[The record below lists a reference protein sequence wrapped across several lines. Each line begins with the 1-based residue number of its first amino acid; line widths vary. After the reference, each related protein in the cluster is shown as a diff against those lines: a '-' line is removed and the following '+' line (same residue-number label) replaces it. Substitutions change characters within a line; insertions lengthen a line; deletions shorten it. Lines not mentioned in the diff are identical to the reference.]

1 MTETPSAGSLLK
13 KFPYG
18 IYVFMVGFLVV
29 IGLTDSI
36 YLAISHYRV
45 HSDVGYQSFCAL
57 SKALNCD
64 TVSQSPASILI
75 NLPVAVWGAAGYL
88 FFLSLVLFTAS
99 RSSERRCVW
108 ALCLVI
114 ACIFSIAS
122 MVFAWI
128 SSKIGSYCILCI
140 LTYCINLIL
149 VYLCWI
155 IWRRLVPEDLWTSV
169 KRDLRFLWSKRRL
182 SIPLLTTFG
191 VGLLLANLMFPAYW
205 ETEISSVSSHLAI
218 GLTAEGHPWIGS
230 EQPVLE
236 IHEFSDYQC
245 FQCRKMHYYLRNLVG
260 RFPDKI
266 RLVHRNYPMD
276 HEFNPIVKEPF
287 HVGSGKMALLAIH
300 AAASGSFWKMNDRLY
315 AATEKTEDINL
326 KDVANDTGF
335 DARELAASL
344 KHEPYSRRLLLDIHQ
359 GIKLGIIGTP
369 TYLVDGKIY
378 EGRMPAEVLMP
389 VIDGKDRSENHRATL
404 Q

>member
-1 MTETPSAGSLLK
+1 MTEPLSEDPPLK
-13 KFPYG
+13 KCSYG
-18 IYVFMVGFLVV
+18 VYVFMVGFLAAL
-29 IGLTDSI
+29 GLADSI

-45 HSDVGYQSFCAL
+45 HSDVGYRSFCAL
-57 SKALNCD
+57 SKALNCDTVSQSPCD

-99 RSSERRCVW
+99 RSSERRRVW

-122 MVFAWI
+122 MAFAWI

-149 VYLCWI
+149 VYLCWLI
-155 IWRRLVPEDLWTSV
+155 RRRLAPEDLRTSV

-182 SIPLLTTFG
+182 SLPLFTAFG

-205 ETEISSVSSHLAI
+205 ETAIPPASSHLST
-218 GLTAEGHPWIGS
+218 GLTAEGHPWIGA

-236 IHEFSDYQC
+236 IQEFSDYQC

-266 RLVHRNYPMD
+266 RLVHHNYPLD

-300 AAASGSFWKMNDRLY
+300 AAATGSFW
-315 AATEKTEDINL
+315 
-326 KDVANDTGF
+326 TG
-335 DARELAASL
+335 AVRS
-344 KHEPYSRRLLLDIHQ
+344 
-359 GIKLGIIGTP
+359 IK
-369 TYLVDGKIY
+369 
-378 EGRMPAEVLMP
+378 A
-389 VIDGKDRSENHRATL
+389 
-404 Q
+404 